1 MKNLINIIK
10 FFAILIIALKVVNL
24 IADSYSL

>member
-24 IADSYSL
+24 IADKYSI